1 MANSTS
7 NQRAAA
13 NFVNV
18 QTQRDLLISDHKQI
32 NEEIAV
38 LEREL
43 ALCNN
48 SIVVFKGTPTGIVP
62 FVTIDD
68 IQNIKMN
75 FPFGHLSQILAE
87 LQSDSSLFAF
97 HFIKNYYILN
107 ANSEEVLCPVT
118 GNDLLRILNSK
129 YNHRHEIKYRRQE
142 LQNNINKAKN
152 IRSELERQIN
162 NLTRSDYA
170 CADLMKRLD
179 SFINQANDESKHIPN
194 MKVVRMVQR
203 WMIRCKTLNLV
214 KKNDVECLGLT
225 QREMADQLNV
235 STYMVNLISQLY
247 NFNNNIKHVDL
258 WEKKRGPKVGIGNK
272 ISKELLLK
280 IIDIIENIGPIEKE
294 INSFAW
300 SASAIVELLKK
311 EGVDVNEKYIYYLFR
326 KLHITSKFMTRKNPK
341 QCDSLVAHY
350 KSSII
355 REVLKNAKKDG
366 YTILYC
372 DECHIQISHRT
383 KGYAM
388 ANNRSIGSYDPR
400 VGHSNYSICTFIGL
414 DGFIR
419 IFIIEGT
426 FNSDKF
432 IECLEQLKKENPNK
446 KFHIIMDNSPV
457 HQSTQSMAW
466 LLTHKK
472 FYTFSFL
479 PPYAPKLNVV
489 EFFNNTFKQEL
500 KEDAVLNTSSMIKRA
515 YDICDKYNSNTEEIK
530 DKIKSL
536 YNNKECNYIINT
548 IYILNILSDLNNEK
562 KPSQTTQK
570 A

>member
-68 IQNIKMN
+68 IQNIKMD
-75 FPFGHLSQILAE
+75 FPFGHLSQIFAE

-118 GNDLLRILNSK
+118 GHELFRILNSK
-129 YNHRHEIKYRRQE
+129 YNHRHETKYRRQE

-419 IFIIEGT
+419 VFIIEGT

>member
-13 NFVNV
+13 NFVNI
-18 QTQRDLLISDHKQI
+18 QTQRNLLISDHKQI

-68 IQNIKMN
+68 IQNIKMD

-162 NLTRSDYA
+162 NLTKSDYA
-170 CADLMKRLD
+170 CADLMKRFD

-419 IFIIEGT
+419 VFIIEGT